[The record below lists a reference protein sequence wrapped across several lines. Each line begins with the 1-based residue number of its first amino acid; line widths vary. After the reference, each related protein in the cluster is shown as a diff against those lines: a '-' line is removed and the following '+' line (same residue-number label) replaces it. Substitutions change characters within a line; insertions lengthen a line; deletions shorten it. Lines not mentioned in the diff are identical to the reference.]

1 MLRHHALVALT
12 SVGLLITGTAL
23 PPGTAVQA
31 QTPQQIPVPQ
41 PSPASAAAQSP
52 ATDTASDLLSEDE
65 LEVLVARIALYPDE
79 LVALISAASLY
90 PLQIVEASRFLDE
103 RAKNDKLEPKSSWDG
118 SIISLLNYPQI
129 VKMMSDDLD
138 WTQSLAAALGAQQ
151 KDVLVAIQQLRA
163 EAQAAGIIKSDDK
176 IQVVEENDSI
186 VIKPAKPD
194 VVYIPQYPPEMLYV
208 PDYQPVPISYY
219 PDPYPIYYS
228 PGATF
233 FAGVVTGVIWGAVI
247 DWNRWGVWGGRWNGG
262 NVNINC
268 NRCLNNVDFN
278 GKINIGDVDWRNVD
292 RSKISFD
299 KTQLGKID
307 RTNLRNNIEA
317 NKGNN
322 IGNRASSL
330 ARDKRPGTGGGNRTG
345 QDVRKS
351 TLEGLKAKPGTPTA
365 RTRPAAKPA
374 QGNVARKGGQG
385 ARPKA
390 ANTKARSKAQ
400 NRAPG
405 KARPAARV
413 DRRPKNPSG
422 LGQVRGGRAAGVHS
436 NRGRQ
441 SMGGGQRG
449 GNRAHRTVQRGGGGR
464 RR

>member
-12 SVGLLITGTAL
+12 SVGLLVMGTAL
-23 PPGTAVQA
+23 PPGLAVRA
-31 QTPQQIPVPQ
+31 ETPKQVPVPQ
-41 PSPASAAAQSP
+41 PSPASAATGNQA
-52 ATDTASDLLSEDE
+52 ADAASDLLSEDQ

-90 PLQIVEASRFLDE
+90 PLQIVEASRFLDD
-103 RAKNDKLEPKSSWDG
+103 RAKNPKLEPKDSWDG
-118 SIISLLNYPQI
+118 SVVSLLNYPQI

-163 EAQAAGIIKSDDK
+163 EAQAAGIIQSDDK
-176 IQVVEENDSI
+176 IQVVEEEDNI
-186 VIKPAKPD
+186 VIKPASPD

-208 PDYQPVPISYY
+208 PDYQPVPIAYY
-219 PDPYPIYYS
+219 PDPYPVYYS
-228 PGATF
+228 PVAPF
-233 FAGVVTGVIWGAVI
+233 FAGVVTGVMWGAVI
-247 DWNRWGVWGGRWNGG
+247 DWNSWGVWGGRWNGG

-268 NRCLNNVDFN
+268 RNCFNNVDFN
-278 GKINIGDVDWRNVD
+278 GNINIADVDWKNVD

-307 RTNLRNNIEA
+307 NTSLRNSIET

-330 ARDKRPGTGGGNRTG
+330 NRETRPGAGGGNRTG

-351 TLEGLKAKPGTPTA
+351 TLDGLKARPTTKPTGANTA
-365 RTRPAAKPA
+365 RKA
-374 QGNVARKGGQG
+374 GQG
-385 ARPKA
+385 TRSKA
-390 ANTKARSKAQ
+390 TNTKARSKTR
-400 NRAPG
+400 NRA
-405 KARPAARV
+405 KSRPAGRA
-413 DRRPKNPSG
+413 DKRPKNPSG

-449 GNRAHRTVQRGGGGR
+449 GNRAHRTVHRGGGR
-464 RR
+464 RH